1 MAAYHGWPLYT
12 YLGDAAPGH
21 VDGQAQMTTAA
32 TGT

>member
-21 VDGQAQMTTAA
+21 ADGQGADDD
-32 TGT
+32 GGCW